1 MFEYMA
7 AVTRTSSNNLTANEN
22 PGRNGPF
29 RCLQLISL
37 HRSMFPAE
45 FVDFF
50 CLLGVGTGGGTAE
63 SDGFCAWAELV
74 GLHRG
79 QH

>member
-1 MFEYMA
+1 MP
-7 AVTRTSSNNLTANEN
+7 SL
-22 PGRNGPF
+22 PPF
-29 RCLQLISL
+29 NI
-37 HRSMFPAE
+37 RSMFPAE